1 VDTLHQP
8 RNTATINYQCL
19 SMSSGT
25 MGVDL
30 ARWSIHP
37 VFQREWLTHCITPY
51 LPICDVAKWSPRD
64 HIVITTWSHRMDHR
78 VPTCDFLFLIMRS
91 TYYSLGLTKWGEH
104 PQQQQELKTMR
115 PYEKVKFE
123 ALGLS

>member
-1 VDTLHQP
+1 
-8 RNTATINYQCL
+8 
-19 SMSSGT
+19 
-25 MGVDL
+25 
-30 ARWSIHP
+30 
-37 VFQREWLTHCITPY
+37 
-51 LPICDVAKWSPRD
+51 
-64 HIVITTWSHRMDHR
+64 MDHR

-123 ALGLS
+123 ALGLSYREAWTWNGMRGRVPIPLS

>member
-1 VDTLHQP
+1 
-8 RNTATINYQCL
+8 
-19 SMSSGT
+19 
-25 MGVDL
+25 
-30 ARWSIHP
+30 
-37 VFQREWLTHCITPY
+37 
-51 LPICDVAKWSPRD
+51 
-64 HIVITTWSHRMDHR
+64 MDHR